1 MLTIAAG
8 TIGAVATVAVL
19 GGVGAFDHPNN
30 AHPVSVHLP
39 SGTADAARVA
49 AQVIPGIAAVITTV
63 DGNERRGSG
72 IAVGPHEIL
81 TTTSVVDGT
90 VGSGALVEVCLAN
103 GHRHTAREVGRDPMT
118 GLVLLKVPGLSMT
131 PARLVNADNLRAGDW
146 IAAIGR
152 TATSGPWVTS
162 GVVTAVGEWSTDS
175 AGTSHA
181 GMITTNTEF
190 ADVARGGA
198 LVDERG
204 RVVGILAGTTAPAR
218 GVAMPSD
225 VANNV
230 ATQLAAKG
238 WVSHGALGL
247 RATDTRA
254 SGPSVTDVTAGA
266 SADTAGIKVGDRVI
280 AIDAVSTP
288 DTATLVYQL
297 HRRTAGQRVRVTVVR
312 GTRTVRLTAVLDGAI
327 PPTSGSTPPSSS
339 PAEPLAALTGSARG

>member
-1 MLTIAAG
+1 MLTLAAG

-30 AHPVSVHLP
+30 ARPVSAHLP
-39 SGTADAARVA
+39 AGTADAASVA

-152 TATSGPWVTS
+152 TATSGAWVTS

-190 ADVARGGA
+190 AEVARGGA

-218 GVAMPSD
+218 GAAMSSD

-238 WVSHGALGL
+238 WASHGALGL

-254 SGPSVTDVTAGA
+254 SGSSVTDITAGA

-280 AIDAVSTP
+280 AIDAVGTP
-288 DTATLVYQL
+288 DTATLVYEL

-339 PAEPLAALTGSARG
+339 PAEPLAVLTGSARG